1 MRSGKKGESEHLSL
15 HRFPTPGV
23 ESRWCFRVP
32 RKFGSAPRRNRMRRL
47 MREFV
52 RTHKD
57 LWPRDSAIVLSAK
70 LTATDLGFEQV
81 SRQVEHLLKDE

>member
-1 MRSGKKGESEHLSL
+1 
-15 HRFPTPGV
+15 
-23 ESRWCFRVP
+23 
-32 RKFGSAPRRNRMRRL
+32 MRRL